1 VVIAPRDVAHQPVVL
16 TAPDWDEIRRASAE
30 ERSALLGRYS
40 IVNHDRLLAML
51 ARNDPVPTAA

>member
-1 VVIAPRDVAHQPVVL
+1 VAHQPVVL
-16 TAPDWDEIRRASAE
+16 TARDWDEVRRASAE

-40 IVNHDRLLAML
+40 IANHDQLVAML